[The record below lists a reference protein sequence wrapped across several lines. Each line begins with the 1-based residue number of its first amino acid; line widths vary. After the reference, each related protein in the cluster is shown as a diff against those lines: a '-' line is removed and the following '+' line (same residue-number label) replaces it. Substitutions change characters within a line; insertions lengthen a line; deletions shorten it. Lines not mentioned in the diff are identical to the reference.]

1 VKRLKPIGDL
11 PDIIV
16 RYFTREMQLMSGLK
30 QHRNVLRLL
39 AYCDEAS
46 ERILVYEYIH
56 AQEELGR
63 LHIWYWQSMIK
74 PCFFLKKKKKN
85 CCLDVAC
92 VFVTDRDT

>member
-1 VKRLKPIGDL
+1 MKRLKSIGDL

-46 ERILVYEYIH
+46 ERILVYEYMH
-56 AQEELGR
+56 R
-63 LHIWYWQSMIK
+63 RS
-74 PCFFLKKKKKN
+74 
-85 CCLDVAC
+85 LDSYIFGTGKA
-92 VFVTDRDT
+92 